1 MAADIIN
8 LNRVRK
14 DKARAGKTA
23 KAAENRAKFG
33 LTKAEKAKFAAD
45 NERRRRELEGAK
57 RAIGPDHPDC
67 DLDPGTVS

>member
-8 LNRVRK
+8 LNRARK
-14 DKARAGKTA
+14 DKARAEKTA
-23 KAAENRAKFG
+23 KAAENRVKFG
-33 LTKAEKAKFAAD
+33 RSKAEKTKIMAD
-45 NERRRRELEGAK
+45 KERRQRELEGAR